1 MLRAS
6 DQINKIITIE
16 AIMVIKKEF
25 LWSHLKPS
33 PHHKHAKQQ
42 NKMNNISNMQCS
54 VTAVSS
60 VESVMKLDVRSYED
74 LP

>member
-25 LWSHLKPS
+25 MVSFKTVAS
-33 PHHKHAKQQ
+33 SQTRKATKQNEQ
-42 NKMNNISNMQCS
+42 YFKYAMFGHCC
-54 VTAVSS
+54 
-60 VESVMKLDVRSYED
+60 E
-74 LP
+74 